1 MFIQNRNNKF
11 RKRWRRSH
19 RKFRSW
25 KWNRVVIVTGSKINS
40 IFTIWKWIKSK
51 RIRNNILPRLSKNAK
66 IGTNLLRKN
75 NNSAELATEEL
86 WILLGKKLKS
96 LINNYKTIVKTK
108 IKAWES
114 KPLHHRK
121 AGELNIVK
129 GILML
134 LMWDEVWNCP
144 IIMILIWQRFQWTK
158 TRIRI
163 IQNCIIAGKV
173 LMKSK

>member
-40 IFTIWKWIKSK
+40 ILTIWKWIKSK

-114 KPLHHRK
+114 KLLHHRK

-134 LMWDEVWNCP
+134 LMWDEVWNYP
-144 IIMILIWQRFQWTK
+144 ITMILIWQRFQWTK
-158 TRIRI
+158 IRVRI
-163 IQNCIIAGKV
+163 IQNCIIVGKV